1 MEENNL
7 NIDPMQEANGRIQR
21 TLNEVK
27 KQELADKY
35 GMSQG
40 YVNPDIDP
48 ELEGDFL
55 SNIEEFERA
64 WAAQE
69 ETTVWEF
76 LGKPEIRPIEG
87 MTSEEMMKELDRIY
101 AIMEENE
108 MALDCINDIEVSEL
122 YAFVS
127 GAFMQTECSDMRIPG
142 MTHRFI
148 YEEFFPEKYPFDES
162 EWEGVAVPE
171 AP

>member
-1 MEENNL
+1 
-7 NIDPMQEANGRIQR
+7 
-21 TLNEVK
+21 
-27 KQELADKY
+27 
-35 GMSQG
+35 MSQG

-55 SNIEEFERA
+55 SNIEEFERT

-87 MTSEEMMKELDRIY
+87 LTSEEMTKELDRIY

-108 MALDCINDIEVSEL
+108 MVLDCINDIEVNEL
-122 YAFVS
+122 YEFVS
-127 GAFMQTECSDMRIPG
+127 GAFMQTECSTMRIPG

-148 YEEFFPEKYPFDES
+148 YEEFFPEKYPYDES
-162 EWEGVAVPE
+162 EWDELAAPE
-171 AP
+171 TP